1 MQIIFFSFIF
11 LISYITCLFDEE
23 LIMKKPLKG
32 SALFFRGLNNDE
44 YYISNSETNIIFNIR
59 NGSIK
64 NFTGIIPLE
73 STINEPFVLF
83 VNYVPSFF
91 VDAHT
96 IDNFIKIY
104 DIKNNKYRAY
114 TGLKIEDEY
123 KRKFCKFNI
132 ANDNK
137 FVVGVQDSNDH
148 FQIRLI
154 TANGTEVFQSQIL
167 NIKGS
172 DDFFIFTNIYQNS
185 KYNNRAIV
193 ALIFYENQFVMHQW
207 ARTKNGNV
215 VYTSDKAKSNQFVKQ
230 NNVQMSE
237 GNIFCGQEYGD
248 VNCHIIIVNH
258 QGGFNTKQFNTQM
271 LQECKTN
278 YKLNK
283 LNYERYVVSCL
294 NTKNEFII
302 QLFSS
307 KLVRDYGMNGMV
319 LFNDD
324 INDNYTYDVLKGKD
338 NELVVLKADLSKN
351 KYFIETFNFI
361 KNQSNLYTLCPTG
374 CQDCYFKQQLGIQYG
389 KNYITRQTLNCSL
402 CKFNSYFAD
411 DYADLCFLKKTRPR
425 GYEFMED
432 YKKFSTCD
440 YCCITNKTDY
450 ICDVCLN
457 VEKYE
462 YFVDEPNNGRCE
474 QKCSGNYRFIKTDKK
489 VCTNSCTGVPNCNT
503 FSTYLK
509 MIANNSDY

>member
-1 MQIIFFSFIF
+1 MRYNFKSK
-11 LISYITCLFDEE
+11 L
-23 LIMKKPLKG
+23 
-32 SALFFRGLNNDE
+32 
-44 YYISNSETNIIFNIR
+44 SNSKFFKKFRKWNKKYR

-237 GNIFCGQEYGD
+237 GHLSMISAISLAGAWDKSTHGLLETSKTLLFPLIHSVACSHKSGFQKT
-248 VNCHIIIVNH
+248 II
-258 QGGFNTKQFNTQM
+258 
-271 LQECKTN
+271 
-278 YKLNK
+278 
-283 LNYERYVVSCL
+283 SS
-294 NTKNEFII
+294 
-302 QLFSS
+302 FS
-307 KLVRDYGMNGMV
+307 
-319 LFNDD
+319 
-324 INDNYTYDVLKGKD
+324 
-338 NELVVLKADLSKN
+338 
-351 KYFIETFNFI
+351 
-361 KNQSNLYTLCPTG
+361 
-374 CQDCYFKQQLGIQYG
+374 
-389 KNYITRQTLNCSL
+389 
-402 CKFNSYFAD
+402 
-411 DYADLCFLKKTRPR
+411 
-425 GYEFMED
+425 
-432 YKKFSTCD
+432 
-440 YCCITNKTDY
+440 
-450 ICDVCLN
+450 
-457 VEKYE
+457 
-462 YFVDEPNNGRCE
+462 
-474 QKCSGNYRFIKTDKK
+474 
-489 VCTNSCTGVPNCNT
+489 
-503 FSTYLK
+503 
-509 MIANNSDY
+509 